1 MSFNMAAYQKVVNT
15 EKDVREAKQK
25 NMSKAGEKQA
35 ATQNF
40 KVDKIAEFKAAAE
53 EASSRFGLGRL
64 GGMIM
69 GIGLT
74 ALTGGAAAPLIMAG
88 SSALGGAIGAHNA
101 KSALNDSNY
110 FKRSKK
116 SIQNT
121 MTKGIIGDTI
131 MAGLMGG
138 VTAGS
143 SAAKGAGNLSQAG
156 KGIGGI
162 KAGVQG
168 GNFMGNLGQIGK
180 NIANPTNIGAITGG
194 KSMFDQII
202 GNDSTIEQDA
212 YTGIGGM

>member
-1 MSFNMAAYQKVVNT
+1 MSFNMAAYQNVVNT

-40 KVDKIAEFKAAAE
+40 KVDKIAEFKEAAE
-53 EASSRFGLGRL
+53 EASARFGLGRL

-101 KSALNDSNY
+101 KSAMKDSNY
-110 FKRSKK
+110 FKRSKDN
-116 SIQNT
+116 ITRT

-138 VTAGS
+138 ITG
-143 SAAKGAGNLSQAG
+143 GAESGLAQGGEGLSKVG
-156 KGIGGI
+156 KGI
-162 KAGVQG
+162 QG
-168 GNFMGNLGQIGK
+168 TKNFSGFMSNVKTIGT
-180 NIANPTNIGAITGG
+180 NIAKPANIGAITGG

-202 GNDSTIEQDA
+202 ANDSTIEQDA
-212 YTGIGGM
+212 YTGTGGM

>member
-1 MSFNMAAYQKVVNT
+1 MSFNMAAYQNVVNT
-15 EKDVREAKQK
+15 EKDVREAKQR

-40 KVDKIAEFKAAAE
+40 KVDKIAEFKKAAE
-53 EASSRFGLGRL
+53 EASARFGMGRL

-74 ALTGGAAAPLIMAG
+74 ALTGGAAAPLIMAA
-88 SSALGGAIGAHNA
+88 SSAAGGAIGAHNA
-101 KSALNDSNY
+101 NKAFGDSRY

-138 VTAGS
+138 VTAG
-143 SAAKGAGNLSQAG
+143 ADMGLAKGGEGLKSIGAGVKSTKNLSG
-156 KGIGGI
+156 
-162 KAGVQG
+162 
-168 GNFMGNLGQIGK
+168 FMGNLKTIGT
-180 NIANPTNIGAITGG
+180 NIAKPANIGAITGG

-212 YTGIGGM
+212 YTVTGGM